1 MTLLE
6 VVDRLEDVIKDD
18 FPDWEHLHDKIQN
31 LLSDIYR
38 DGIDITTTVGYMHS
52 HWSAGDTNAYPKDTN
67 E

>member
-6 VVDRLEDVIKDD
+6 VVDRLEDAIKDD
-18 FPDWEHLHDKIQN
+18 FPDWHHSALHDKIQE

-38 DGIDITTTVGYMHS
+38 DGITITVTTEFFP
-52 HWSAGDTNAYPKDTN
+52 D